1 MTPLLNIRNLHV
13 KIRQGAASVP
23 ILRGVSLSL
32 APGEV
37 LGLVGE
43 SSAGKTMIGK
53 ATLGILPPQ
62 AVITDGE
69 IFFDGENITHI
80 SVKARRR
87 LLGTDIAMIPQDP
100 MTSLNPVFRIGPQ
113 IADVL
118 RLHLGFRAKEA
129 NQRVLELLDDVHI
142 NQPERVVKLYP
153 HELSGGMRQ
162 RVLIAIAFACR
173 PRLIIADEPTTALD
187 VTVQRQ
193 VLRLIKELQSALG
206 TAILFVTHD
215 LGVVAKICN
224 RVGVI
229 HAGRILELSSAQNLF
244 KAPAHPYTQAL
255 MAATPRYD
263 RPNNA
268 LHPVPEALVKH
279 LWDDVR
285 RYDRGDFAK
294 DKSHA

>member
-1 MTPLLNIRNLHV
+1 MTALLNIHNLHLE
-13 KIRQGAASVP
+13 IQQGTTSLP

-32 APGEV
+32 QPGEV

-53 ATLGILPPQ
+53 ATLGILPSQ
-62 AVITDGE
+62 GVITDGE
-69 IFFDGENITHI
+69 ILFDGADITHI

-87 LLGTDIAMIPQDP
+87 LLGTDMAMIPQDP
-100 MTSLNPVFRIGPQ
+100 MTSLNPVFRIGSQ

-118 RLHLGFRAKEA
+118 RLHLGLKSKEA
-129 NQRVLELLDDVHI
+129 DQRVLELLDNVHI
-142 NQPERVVKLYP
+142 NRPERVVKLYP

-162 RVLIAIAFACR
+162 RILIAIAFACR

-187 VTVQRQ
+187 VTIQRQ
-193 VLRLIKELQSALG
+193 VLRLIKELQVASG

-229 HAGRILELSSAQNLF
+229 HAGRILELSSARDLF
-244 KAPAHPYTQAL
+244 EAPTHPYTQAL
-255 MAATPRYD
+255 MVATPRYD
-263 RPNNA
+263 RPNSA
-268 LHPVPEALVKH
+268 LNPVPEALVSA

-285 RYDRGDFAK
+285 SYDRGERSVDTGNA
-294 DKSHA
+294 